1 MKILVGS
8 KYFFNNIEG
17 FESKDEDTV
26 ELISVPQ
33 GFKNIMYIQGRKRCH
48 FVWKK
53 MNPEQFIQVT
63 LQNNLPMEIG
73 KFLVPE
79 FNKRIGFNLMHLR
92 RLESL
97 ADKLEGKH
105 YYEKVIYDA
114 YMENGDFVLTDDQ
127 RMKAY
132 EEYKKYR
139 N

>member
-17 FESKDEDTV
+17 FNPKDEDTV
-26 ELISVPQ
+26 ELVLVPHR
-33 GFKNIMYIQGRKRCH
+33 FKNIMHIQGHGKCH
-48 FVWKK
+48 FVWRK

-63 LQNNLPMEIG
+63 LRNNLPMEIG

-79 FNKRIGFNLMHLR
+79 FNKCIGFNLSHLR
-92 RLESL
+92 RLKPL

-114 YMENGDFVLTDDQ
+114 YMENGNFILTDDQ